1 MNDRNEHSSLTNLFK
16 AGTPECAVFS
26 AATAMVLGLLLLTV
40 GFWNTVWIALFGA
53 VGGILGGVKDK
64 KQMLKNVLNR
74 IIPDKKTVPYREQ
87 HPYITQAVRDAAAKG
102 YKTSA
107 GDEEESEQD

>member
-1 MNDRNEHSSLTNLFK
+1 MADRNDPSPFEKIFK

-26 AATAMVLGLLLLTV
+26 AVAAMALGLLLLTV
-40 GFWNTVWIALFGA
+40 GFWKTVWIALFGA
-53 VGGILGGVKDK
+53 AGGYLGGVKDK

-87 HPYITQAVRDAAAKG
+87 HPDITQAVRDAAAKG
-102 YKTSA
+102 YKP
-107 GDEEESEQD
+107 GDEDEEESGQD